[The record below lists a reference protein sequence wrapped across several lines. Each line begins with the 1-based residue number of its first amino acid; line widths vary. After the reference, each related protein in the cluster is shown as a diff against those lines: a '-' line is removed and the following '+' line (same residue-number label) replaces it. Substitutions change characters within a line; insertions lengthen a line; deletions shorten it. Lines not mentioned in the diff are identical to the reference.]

1 MGSGCYAKL
10 QANNIGFYNKY
21 NIPLMSHSKRI
32 LWFTVLIINIII
44 VHEIVR
50 KLILTELILLNT
62 NSNYKVNY

>member
-1 MGSGCYAKL
+1 MLNCRQTMLAFITNHI
-10 QANNIGFYNKY
+10 A
-21 NIPLMSHSKRI
+21 LMSHSKRI

-44 VHEIVR
+44 VHEIFR